1 MKCLESG
8 DKLDLINLERKLT
21 IEQCLSMPLLINHKS
36 KEADFIKAIFV
47 IVQRFNDLINVGKKM
62 NENQMI
68 ALSADLYDRFRSE
81 SLEDILLFFKMARQ
95 GDFGDIYRLDSIV
108 ILSWIEKYFD
118 LKITAREDEMQNE
131 RNIRERQEN
140 DAVKNHVPDEKA
152 IEYLDKLSKQ
162 LRTTAVTKNIG
173 VLRKDN
179 PVFNYQTYLKELPEI
194 VVKMTDQALDMMFG
208 NTSKSSH
215 PEVWEILFTEIEL
228 RKTQKEQN
236 DKLNRK
242 ATRSNT
248 NGNKNA
254 HTTNRNL

>member
-1 MKCLESG
+1 MKCLASD
-8 DKLDLINLERKLT
+8 DKFALIDLERKLT
-21 IEQCLSMPLLINHKS
+21 VKQCLSTPLLINHKS
-36 KEADFIKAIFV
+36 QESEFIKSIFV
-47 IVQRFNDLINVGKKM
+47 IVKRFNDLINVGKKM

-68 ALSADLYDRFRSE
+68 ALSADLFERFSSE

-118 LKITAREDEMQNE
+118 LKITAREDEMQND

-162 LRTTAVTKNIG
+162 LRTAAVTKNIG

-208 NTSKSSH
+208 NTTKSTH
-215 PEVWEILFTEIEL
+215 PEVWDILFTEIEL
-228 RKTQKEQN
+228 RKTQKEHN
-236 DKLNRK
+236 DKNNPKRK
-242 ATRSNT
+242 RYNKDGNT
-248 NGNKNA
+248 NA
-254 HTTNRNL
+254 PASD